1 MNMRLLLL
9 LFIQFLIFEGVLNA
23 TELEKNIFSYS
34 ADYTS
39 GNLSKSDENLSIDEH
54 KYYQKVVLD
63 KDNVYRLKTFKRQ
76 LALTPKILKNMIN
89 LEANLAVE
97 NKAQFANKKRNI
109 INSL

>member
-1 MNMRLLLL
+1 MAMRLLLL
-9 LFIQFLIFEGVLNA
+9 LQFLTFEGMLGA
-23 TELEKNIFSYS
+23 AELEKNIFSYS

-39 GNLSKSDENLSIDEH
+39 GNLSKTFESISIDEY

-63 KDNVYRLKTFKRQ
+63 KDNVYRLKTFKSEFT
-76 LALTPKILKNMIN
+76 TPKILKNMIN
-89 LEANLAVE
+89 LEANLAIE

>member
-1 MNMRLLLL
+1 MAMRLL

-39 GNLSKSDENLSIDEH
+39 GNLSKIAENISFDEY

-63 KDNVYRLKTFKRQ
+63 KDNVYRLKTFKRE
-76 LALTPKILKNMIN
+76 LAITPKILKNMIN
-89 LEANLAVE
+89 LEANLTTE
-97 NKAQFANKKRNI
+97 NKAQFANKKKNI

>member
-1 MNMRLLLL
+1 MAMRLL

-39 GNLSKSDENLSIDEH
+39 GNLSKANDNIRIDEY

-63 KDNVYRLKTFKRQ
+63 KDNVYRLKTFKRE
-76 LALTPKILKNMIN
+76 LAVTPKILKNMIN
-89 LEANLAVE
+89 LEANLAVV

>member
-1 MNMRLLLL
+1 MLLL
-9 LFIQFLIFEGVLNA
+9 QFLIFARVLNG
-23 TELEKNIFSYS
+23 TEWDKNIFSYS

-39 GNLSKSDENLSIDEH
+39 GNLTKSDENLSIDEY

-63 KDNVYRLKTFKRQ
+63 KDNVYRLKTFKWK
-76 LALTPKILKNMIN
+76 LAVTPKILKNMIN

>member
-1 MNMRLLLL
+1 MRLL
-9 LFIQFLIFEGVLNA
+9 LFIQFFIFEGVLNA

-39 GNLSKSDENLSIDEH
+39 GNLKEAAENISVDKY

-63 KDNVYRLKTFKRQ
+63 RDNVYRLKTFKRG
-76 LALTPKILKNMIN
+76 LAITPNILINMIN
-89 LEANLAVE
+89 LEAKLTIE
-97 NKAQFANKKRNI
+97 NKAQFANKKKNI